1 MVSVPA
7 AVAPYGQRAAR
18 SFLLDAK
25 ENDELIEVGQLH
37 IKHRSD
43 GGRAVEDTY
52 NLPRLTDL
60 RRPSPLW
67 TMCCEAMGNH

>member
-25 ENDELIEVGQLH
+25 ENDEQL
-37 IKHRSD
+37 KWGSF
-43 GGRAVEDTY
+43 T
-52 NLPRLTDL
+52 
-60 RRPSPLW
+60 
-67 TMCCEAMGNH
+67 